1 MKVDWDHL
9 QYFLVLARAKTLTNT
24 ARIIGVEHSTV
35 SRRIHALELAL
46 GTPLFK
52 REATGYELTLE
63 GLALVPRVEQM
74 EQAFYKSKNPT
85 NLCKVVCEL
94 AHPKGLEQHF

>member
-1 MKVDWDHL
+1 MTTNRDSRTIDVQICTGMTITMKVDWDHL

-63 GLALVPRVEQM
+63 G
-74 EQAFYKSKNPT
+74 
-85 NLCKVVCEL
+85 
-94 AHPKGLEQHF
+94 

>member
-9 QYFLVLARAKTLTNT
+9 QFFLVLARTKTLTNA

-35 SRRIHALELAL
+35 ARRIQALELAL
-46 GTPLFK
+46 GTTLFK

-63 GLALVPRVEQM
+63 GMALVPRVEQM
-74 EQAFYKSKNPT
+74 EQA
-85 NLCKVVCEL
+85 
-94 AHPKGLEQHF
+94 